1 MTQPML
7 VVKRPHYE
15 YMDAYRTDFTDF
27 TDFRVVASLVGGRPR
42 RPGNLRL
49 SRAVLEIRML
59 AGGGTANH
67 FAPVRSGIVD
77 RKPTSPGRPPW
88 NTLAR

>member
-7 VVKRPHYE
+7 VVKRPHCE
-15 YMDAYRTDFTDF
+15 YMDAYRTDF

-49 SRAVLEIRML
+49 PRAVPEIRML

-77 RKPTSPGRPPW
+77 RKPTSP
-88 NTLAR
+88 